1 MDSVA
6 VPTVLMNH
14 LTASRCVLLAS
25 FSAKLT
31 ECAMNHITAV
41 MDGVY
46 VETARMNGIA
56 TAHQVNTD
64 VRLVGVVSRCRTTV
78 TAAVL
83 VHTAQTNRIFARNYV
98 RRRSLCARKK
108 MSAG

>member
-1 MDSVA
+1 VMDSVA

-56 TAHQVNTD
+56 
-64 VRLVGVVSRCRTTV
+64 
-78 TAAVL
+78 
-83 VHTAQTNRIFARNYV
+83 YV